1 MSVPFLSSSS
11 SFLVTPVFFFSSE
24 NGELPFADGK
34 LSVFHHSMA
43 GLGWREKRPQSQ
55 AGLLELQRHPL
66 SRVDISYLLRAIA
79 KL

>member
-11 SFLVTPVFFFSSE
+11 RVTLVFWSSE
-24 NGELPFADGK
+24 NGELPFTDGK
-34 LSVFHHSMA
+34 LPLFHCSMA

-55 AGLLELQRHPL
+55 AGLLVLQQHPL